1 MEQAGELAKNTSI
14 LMNVSEFED
23 VSKATDTLISAL
35 QAFKK
40 EGQDV
45 GTLSMDIIN
54 KYNEVGNNYAI
65 STSDLADSL
74 TRSSAALVAANNSI
88 EEAIAMTAAANTT
101 IQDSESVGNALK
113 TVSMR
118 IRGVKTELEEA
129 GEETEGV
136 VTNTAKLQE
145 KIMALTNIDGNGGI
159 NILAESGDFKS
170 TYEIKYMS
178 PYKETYMLCALT

>member
-1 MEQAGELAKNTSI
+1 MQEAGELAKNTSI

-40 EGQDV
+40 EGTDV
-45 GTLSMDIIN
+45 STFSMEIID

-88 EEAIAMTAAANTT
+88 EEAIAMTTAANTT
-101 IQDSESVGNALK
+101 IQDPESVGNALK

-118 IRGVKTELEEA
+118 IRGVKTE
-129 GEETEGV
+129 
-136 VTNTAKLQE
+136 
-145 KIMALTNIDGNGGI
+145 
-159 NILAESGDFKS
+159 
-170 TYEIKYMS
+170 
-178 PYKETYMLCALT
+178 